1 MPSRPRSRNAPKPP
15 AEAAAII
22 RLQDYKAAR
31 HAAAVL
37 EGLLHDPPWLRDV
50 RGSVAGGQVRLIVRL
65 NYFTTEARICT
76 PSSVNSIP
84 VQLDWED

>member
-1 MPSRPRSRNAPKPP
+1 MPSRSRSRNAPKPL

-37 EGLLHDPPWLRDV
+37 EGLLHEPPWLCNF

-65 NYFTTEARICT
+65 HYFTNGLRTG
-76 PSSVNSIP
+76 PSSASVR
-84 VQLDWED
+84 QA